1 MAHKCI
7 NQKYK
12 SGWLSCDQKK
22 PIIIDLSMVIN
33 PLSLTKENRHCPS
46 SHGYTVSHL
55 IPLFFH
61 PSYSDDYIMICYC
74 PTVFFSQ
81 DPNIFVLPFFHL
93 NFLAKMLVSFCS
105 LHILQKPHF
114 LSNKALGSYSNFK
127 CNHICVYKS
136 KHSRSSCFPELS
148 ASFITA

>member
-1 MAHKCI
+1 MHKPKIQIRMTFLWPKKAHYYRFEHG
-7 NQKYK
+7 NK
-12 SGWLSCDQKK
+12 STVSNKRKQTLSKFSWVYC
-22 PIIIDLSMVIN
+22 
-33 PLSLTKENRHCPS
+33 LSLNTFVFSPFIFWWLYYDLLLSHC
-46 SHGYTVSHL
+46 
-55 IPLFFH
+55 F
-61 PSYSDDYIMICYC
+61 
-74 PTVFFSQ
+74 FFSQ